1 MTNRTARG
9 EFGMGETLRG
19 LRRCGLVALLTVLAA
34 AMPACRRRQIEPPL
48 PVAVRVA
55 TLHAERIVSGTPFS
69 ATVREQRCVELSFKV
84 PGTVVEM
91 MQVVGAD
98 GRPRNVQE
106 GDDVP
111 ADPNR
116 PIARLDDADYRRRLS
131 MAEERLAQAE
141 AKQRGVLAQLAAAE
155 ADFGRSAS
163 LIGDNAVSVQQ
174 HDNNRAHRDAL
185 EAELLGAGARSR
197 RRRLPGNRP
206 TTI

>member
-91 MQVVGAD
+91 MQVVGGGRAASRRAGGGRRP
-98 GRPRNVQE
+98 GRPE
-106 GDDVP
+106 S
-111 ADPNR
+111 ADR
-116 PIARLDDADYRRRLS
+116 PIGRRRLS
-131 MAEERLAQAE
+131 APGCRWPRNGWPRRKRSSEGCWLNWPPLRRTSA
-141 AKQRGVLAQLAAAE
+141 
-155 ADFGRSAS
+155 GRR
-163 LIGDNAVSVQQ
+163 
-174 HDNNRAHRDAL
+174 H
-185 EAELLGAGARSR
+185 
-197 RRRLPGNRP
+197 
-206 TTI
+206 